1 MKFTAQ
7 EEYGLRCLLQIGRQ
21 GKGGGLTIP
30 EIASADG
37 LSAPYVAKLMRLL
50 RRGGFVKSTRGQTG
64 GYTLARPAEEIN
76 VGEVLGSLGGRFFES
91 EFSERYPGSAGICT
105 HTVDCSIRSLWHA
118 VQDVVDQVL
127 NKTTLRDLIADEQ
140 QMTASVSDR
149 VHGRG
154 PAEAPVHGLVQ
165 LERGRTGEPSFDLER
180 SMAD

>member
-21 GKGGGLTIP
+21 GKGGALTIP

-37 LSAPYVAKLMRLL
+37 LSGPYVAKLMRLL

-91 EFSERYPGSAGICT
+91 EFCERYPGSAHVCT

-140 QMTASVSDR
+140 QMTAAVSDR
-149 VHGRG
+149 MHSGS
-154 PAEAPVHGLVQ
+154 ALQLPVRNLVQ
-165 LERGRTGEPSFDLER
+165 IEQGRAGEQRFNLER
-180 SMAD
+180 SMVD